1 MANGPGPLGDE
12 ARRMTLHPGLWV
24 VEFTNVAL
32 VLGIVWNMTQKP
44 STASAV
50 ATLLIAYAVGAAVA
64 VRLMRAPA
72 DVPATATEPT
82 A

>member
-1 MANGPGPLGDE
+1 MANGPGPLGAE
-12 ARRMTLHPGLWV
+12 ARRMTRHPGLWV

-44 STASAV
+44 STASSI
-50 ATLLIAYAVGAAVA
+50 ATLVIAYAVGFAIAFWLHA
-64 VRLMRAPA
+64 RTGGGPGSAI
-72 DVPATATEPT
+72 EPT